1 MASICILDQFSEL
14 LLLAALAHLAVRL
27 VSLTFPAS
35 WRSYLLV
42 LAACAALAPGVH
54 AQALPRAEVQQRSQ
68 DVDHLFNWYYASVY
82 GTGYYKIGEESV
94 AVLRLPFAYTFRKAT
109 DEQWGVKLTVPVTA
123 AFAQFDLRDFDLGN
137 VSTSGLTIV
146 PGVEFE
152 VPMSPTWTV
161 RPFVSAGYG
170 REFQRDSSA
179 IIYSAGVSS
188 AWRRPL
194 DESLLSALGAK
205 LVYAG
210 YQSGGEE
217 SQLAALSLGG
227 DLGHPLPLEIS
238 GRQAIF
244 GMQLI
249 GTIYF
254 NDLEFLMPKSGVKEV
269 SHELEFALTL
279 GVRRP
284 IEVLGVPFDR
294 IGLGYRWGSDGL
306 RGVRLVGSFPF

>member
-1 MASICILDQFSEL
+1 VTSDGARICAVLAAI
-14 LLLAALAHLAVRL
+14 AALA
-27 VSLTFPAS
+27 LTPPAF
-35 WRSYLLV
+35 
-42 LAACAALAPGVH
+42 
-54 AQALPRAEVQQRSQ
+54 AQTRAQVQQSAQ

-109 DEQWGVKLTVPVTA
+109 DEQWGVKLTLPVTA

-137 VSTSGLTIV
+137 VSTSGMTFV

-161 RPFVSAGYG
+161 RPFVSAGWG

-188 AWRRPL
+188 AWKHPVGDNVL
-194 DESLLSALGAK
+194 TAVGAK
-205 LVYAG
+205 FVYAG

-227 DLGHPLPLEIS
+227 DLGFGLPMEIA
-238 GRQAIF
+238 GRQAIL
-244 GMQLI
+244 GTQLI
-249 GTIYF
+249 GTVYF
-254 NDLEFLMPKSGVKEV
+254 NDLEFLLPKSGVREV
-269 SHELEFALTL
+269 SHEGEVALTL

-284 IEVLGVPFDR
+284 IEVLGVAFDR
-294 IGLGYRWGSDGL
+294 IGLGYRWGTGGL
-306 RGVRLVGSFPF
+306 RGVRLVASFPF